1 MVVVGRGR
9 ILLGRLEERLLL
21 ALGDLDLLHELVRLR
36 RVISMKERLYMFMY
50 LRV

>member
-9 ILLGRLEERLLL
+9 ILLGRLEEHLLL

-36 RVISMKERLYMFMY
+36 RVSMKERLYMFMY